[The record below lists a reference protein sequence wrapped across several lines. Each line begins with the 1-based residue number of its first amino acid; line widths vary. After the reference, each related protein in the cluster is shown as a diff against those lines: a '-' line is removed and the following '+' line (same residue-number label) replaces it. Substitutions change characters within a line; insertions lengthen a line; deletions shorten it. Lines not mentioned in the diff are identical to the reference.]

1 MTKIEFTARLET
13 VEQGG
18 VYFTLPRQESEKF
31 GTRGRVP
38 VKGTLNG
45 YPFRSSIFP
54 TGDGGHFMGV
64 NKEVRDGAKVNAG
77 ERVRLVMETD
87 AAPRTVTLPPDLDQA
102 LGKSTHTRASFD
114 KLSYTHRKEYVQW
127 VEAAKRPET
136 RARRIAQVLARLSAE
151 MD

>member
-18 VYFTLPRQESEKF
+18 VFFTLPRKESVKF
-31 GTRGRVP
+31 GTRGRVA

-45 YPFRSSIFP
+45 CPFRSSIFP

-64 NKEVRDGAKVNAG
+64 NKGVRDGAKVNAG
-77 ERVRLVMETD
+77 QRVRLVMETD
-87 AAPRTVTLPPDLDQA
+87 NAPRTVTLPPDLDQV

-127 VEAAKRPET
+127 IEAAKHPET
-136 RARRIAQVLARLSAE
+136 RARHIAQVLSKLAMKAE
-151 MD
+151 